1 VLTLRRAADRG
12 HFDHGWL
19 DTFHTF
25 SFADYRDPAHMA
37 FRSLRVINEDRVA
50 PGEGFGTHPHR
61 DMEIITWVLDGTL
74 AHRDS
79 TGAGGTLRHG
89 DVQWMSAGTG
99 VTHSEMNGSARE
111 PVHFLQVWILPDR
124 AGHAPSYGQ
133 AAVPLDELRGALR
146 PIATPDGAGG
156 SLTIHQD
163 ARLFA
168 TILGPG
174 QAVRHPLAPGR
185 HGWVQ
190 VARGAATVNGAALQ
204 AGDGVALSDERQI
217 EMTASGG
224 EAELLVFDLA

>member
-1 VLTLRRAADRG
+1 MITLRRAADRG

-25 SFADYRDPAHMA
+25 SFADYRDPAHMG

-99 VTHSEMNGSARE
+99 VTHSEMNGSKQE
-111 PVHFLQVWILPDR
+111 PVHFLQIWILPDR
-124 AGHAPSYGQ
+124 AGHQPSYGQ

-156 SLTIHQD
+156 SLVIHQD

-190 VARGAATVNGAALQ
+190 VARGEATVNGAALE
-204 AGDGVALSDERQI
+204 AGDGVAISGEREI
-217 EMTASGG
+217 AITAAGG

>member
-1 VLTLRRAADRG
+1 VVTLRRAADRG

-25 SFADYRDPAHMA
+25 SFADYRDPAHMG

-99 VTHSEMNGSARE
+99 VTHSEMNGSTQE
-111 PVHFLQVWILPDR
+111 PVHFLQIWILPDR
-124 AGHAPSYGQ
+124 AGHQPSYGQ

-156 SLTIHQD
+156 SLVIHQD

-190 VARGAATVNGAALQ
+190 VARGEATVNGAALE
-204 AGDGVALSDERQI
+204 AGDGVAISGEREI
-217 EMTASGG
+217 AITAAGG